1 MLKIM
6 KKMLQSELF
15 VMANLISFIA
25 LFCAIFIIS
34 MSDNYNPTAIGTN
47 LPNQIM
53 MWIMLLNLVSLII
66 SVGIA
71 ELESRK

>member
-1 MLKIM
+1 M
-6 KKMLQSELF
+6 KKLFTSELF
-15 VMANLISFIA
+15 VVSNLISFIA
-25 LFCAIFIIS
+25 FFCADFIVV